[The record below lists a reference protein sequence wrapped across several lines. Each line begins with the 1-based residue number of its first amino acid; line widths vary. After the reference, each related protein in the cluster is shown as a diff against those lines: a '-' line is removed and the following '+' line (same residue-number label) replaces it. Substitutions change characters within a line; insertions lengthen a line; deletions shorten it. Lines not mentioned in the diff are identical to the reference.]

1 MIQNTPM
8 EKSGIYSHPNV
19 FIEDHINRC
28 LELLDF
34 YMDKSLFDENFI
46 ISARVSTALHD
57 FGKCTT
63 YFQEYITGKRRK
75 SQETEHSFIS
85 AVYTF
90 HCMKKILK
98 DKNYLIFSFISCKR
112 HHTNPVSFLEE
123 FILSDEDGERLLKQ
137 LESIDE
143 EKTNIFINNLNLSDD
158 LKEKI
163 KLNKEEF
170 KKEILEDIKELKA
183 LRKYVRKNQF
193 EIKDFIRFQ
202 YLYSLVLDSDK
213 TEAGARQFIP
223 KRVEEIPLS
232 VVSDY
237 KKRKFSSQKEIDK
250 LRERAFEYVM
260 SRDIDID
267 SKIYSLTLPTGMG
280 KTITGFAFAL
290 KLRQEIKNKKGII
303 PRIIYS
309 LPFVSIIDQNANT
322 LKEILNAR
330 ESGSLLL
337 KHHHLS
343 DIKFDEFEFG
353 VSRVLT
359 EGWNSEIIITTFI
372 QLFHTLIS
380 SSNSFSRRFNKL
392 ANSIILIDEVQA
404 LPSKYWHL
412 LREFIKETSQTLGTY
427 FIFMTA
433 TQPYLVDRAIEVANR
448 YDFIDK
454 LNRVDIYIDLK
465 EKTIK
470 EFLSSLELDKEKTYL
485 FIMNTISSS
494 RELYRLLKEKVEED
508 VCYLSTCVL
517 PCEREKRLK
526 EIKDGKYRIVVSTQL
541 VEAGVDIDF
550 DVVYRDFAPLDA
562 LNQSAG
568 RCNRNMKKQAGE
580 FHIVRLV
587 DEKAKDFAHRIYDS
601 VLLNTTQQMLED
613 KSYLSEKEF
622 TLLVEDYFRKV
633 WQKIS
638 KDKSEEILEAV
649 KNFRFSSERN
659 SISDFRLIEEEKYKS
674 DVFVEFDEKATEVW
688 KKAKEIITN
697 LREKNIDV
705 FEAKE
710 EFEKLK
716 SSFYNYVISV
726 DIRNNE
732 PAKDE
737 DLKIYFVSRN
747 QIDKYYDEETGFI
760 AKGEAF
766 YEI

>member
-1 MIQNTPM
+1 M

-34 YMDKSLFDENFI
+34 YMDKNLFDENFI
-46 ISARVSTALHD
+46 ISAKVSTALHD
-57 FGKCTT
+57 FGKCTS
-63 YFQEYITGKRRK
+63 YFQEYITGKRK
-75 SQETEHSFIS
+75 KTKETEHAFIS

-90 HCMKKILK
+90 HCMKKILE
-98 DKNYLIFSFISCKR
+98 DRNYLIFSFISCKR
-112 HHTNPVSFLEE
+112 HHTSPDSFIEE
-123 FILSDEDGERLLKQ
+123 FLLDDENKEMLLKQ
-137 LESIDE
+137 LKSIDE
-143 EKTNIFINNLNLSDD
+143 EKTNIFINNLNLPDD

-163 KLNKEEF
+163 RLKKEEF
-170 KKEILEDIKELKA
+170 QKKIPEYTEEFRA
-183 LRKYVRKNQF
+183 LRSYIRKNQF

-202 YLYSLVLDSDK
+202 YLYSLILDSDK
-213 TEAGARQFIP
+213 TEAGAKPFIP
-223 KRVEEIPLS
+223 KRVEDIPLF
-232 VVSDY
+232 VIFDY
-237 KKRKFSSQKEIDK
+237 KKRKFSSQREIDK
-250 LRERAFEYVM
+250 LRESAFQYVM
-260 SRDIDID
+260 SRDIDIN

-290 KLRQEIKNKKGII
+290 KLRQEIRNKKGIT

-309 LPFVSIIDQNANT
+309 LPFVSIIDQNANI
-322 LKEILNAR
+322 LKEILNVQ
-330 ESGSLLL
+330 ESGSLFL

-343 DIKFDEFEFG
+343 DITFDEFEFG

-433 TQPYLVDRAIEVANR
+433 TQPYLVDSAIEIANR

-454 LNRVDIYIDLK
+454 LNRINVYIDLK
-465 EKTIK
+465 EKTIE
-470 EFLSSLELDKEKTYL
+470 EFLSSLELNKEKTYL

-494 RELYRLLKEKVEED
+494 RELYKLLKKKVKED
-508 VCYLSTCVL
+508 VCYLSTYVL

-526 EIKDGKYRIVVSTQL
+526 EIKEGKYRIVVSTQL

-568 RCNRNMKKQAGE
+568 RCNRNMEKQAGE

-587 DEKAKDFAHRIYDS
+587 DKKSRDFAHYIYDS
-601 VLLNTTQQMLED
+601 VLLNTTRQMLYG
-613 KSYLSEKEF
+613 KSHLSEKEF
-622 TLLVEDYFRKV
+622 ILLVEDYFREV
-633 WQKIS
+633 WRKIS
-638 KDKSEEILEAV
+638 KDKSNEILEAV
-649 KNFRFSSERN
+649 KSFRFSSNRSNRN
-659 SISDFRLIEEEKYKS
+659 SIRDFRLIEEEKYKS

-688 KKAKEIITN
+688 KKAKEIIAN
-697 LREKNIDV
+697 LRKKNIDV

-710 EFEKLK
+710 EFEKIK

-726 DIRNNE
+726 DVRDNKLYE
-732 PAKDE
+732 DK
-737 DLKIYFVSRN
+737 DLKIYFVSK
-747 QIDKYYDEETGFI
+747 DKIGQYYDKETGFI
-760 AKGEAF
+760 AKG
-766 YEI
+766 

>member
-1 MIQNTPM
+1 M
-8 EKSGIYSHPNV
+8 
-19 FIEDHINRC
+19 
-28 LELLDF
+28 
-34 YMDKSLFDENFI
+34 
-46 ISARVSTALHD
+46 
-57 FGKCTT
+57 
-63 YFQEYITGKRRK
+63 
-75 SQETEHSFIS
+75 
-85 AVYTF
+85 
-90 HCMKKILK
+90 
-98 DKNYLIFSFISCKR
+98 
-112 HHTNPVSFLEE
+112 
-123 FILSDEDGERLLKQ
+123 
-137 LESIDE
+137 
-143 EKTNIFINNLNLSDD
+143 
-158 LKEKI
+158 
-163 KLNKEEF
+163 
-170 KKEILEDIKELKA
+170 
-183 LRKYVRKNQF
+183 
-193 EIKDFIRFQ
+193 
-202 YLYSLVLDSDK
+202 
-213 TEAGARQFIP
+213 
-223 KRVEEIPLS
+223 
-232 VVSDY
+232 VSDY

-322 LKEILNAR
+322 LKEILNAQ